1 MYYPAIKQMIQNL
14 EAVEGWLDEA
24 EKFAASKKFNIEVL
38 LNDRLAPDM
47 NSLIY
52 QIQSACDYV
61 KAAAGWL
68 AGQKPPRHEDNEAT
82 IDEVRERIRK
92 TIAFARSVSPA
103 QYEAA
108 AGRKIALPWKPGK
121 VLGGED
127 YLIQII
133 IPNVYFHLTTTYAI
147 LRYNGVD
154 IGKQDF
160 LGAIRFIDG
169 SPE

>member
-92 TIAFARSVSPA
+92 TIAFARSV
-103 QYEAA
+103 
-108 AGRKIALPWKPGK
+108 
-121 VLGGED
+121 
-127 YLIQII
+127 
-133 IPNVYFHLTTTYAI
+133 
-147 LRYNGVD
+147 
-154 IGKQDF
+154 
-160 LGAIRFIDG
+160 
-169 SPE
+169 